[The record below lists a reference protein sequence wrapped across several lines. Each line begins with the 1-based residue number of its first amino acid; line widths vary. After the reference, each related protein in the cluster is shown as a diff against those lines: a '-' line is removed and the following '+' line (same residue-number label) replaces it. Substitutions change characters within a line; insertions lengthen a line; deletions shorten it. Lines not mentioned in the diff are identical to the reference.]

1 MATTALIPAV
11 VRPSSA
17 VTEIAL
23 VAGGVALLAAS
34 AQVVIPLPFTP
45 VPVTGQTF
53 AALLVGGAFGAS
65 RGLASMMVYLLV
77 GALGAPVFA
86 QGEGGLGVFSM
97 PTAGYLVG
105 MLLAAT
111 LVGAVAERGWDRKVV
126 PALGAMVLGSA
137 VIYSVGVGW
146 LALSLDVGLGKAV
159 ALGLTPFLI
168 GDALKIALAA
178 GLLPAAWKV
187 LDKVRG

>member
-1 MATTALIPAV
+1 MATTALVPAV

-146 LALSLDVGLGKAV
+146 LALSLNVGLGKAV

>member
-65 RGLASMMVYLLV
+65 RGLASMMVYLLI

-146 LALSLDVGLGKAV
+146 LALSLNVGLGKAV